1 MSSLRAG
8 VLALLASGF
17 IFAQTSSSLI
27 QGIITDS
34 SGAPVPNARVIATL
48 ANTDTS
54 YSTVTNESGN
64 YVIPNVRP
72 GEYSINAEAAAFK
85 RTVRTGVGIE
95 VNQHARVD
103 LTLQVGEVKE
113 SVQVSADVT
122 NVDTYTG
129 SINETVDSRRVVDLP
144 LNGRQALQLQVLLP
158 GVVLAAQGQAA
169 SFIALNTNLTFAIN
183 GTRPSASLYMLD
195 GAINMDM
202 YNNTPAAFPN
212 PDAVQEFSIQTTNYT
227 AVTGGTPGAAVN
239 MVTKSGANAYHGEIY
254 EFFRNDHLNTRN
266 FFATTKPPLRKNQ
279 FGGNAGGPI
288 RHNKTFFFA
297 AYEGNRERR
306 PVTSSGN
313 LVPTALE
320 RQGDFS
326 QSRLS
331 AGPVRDPLTNQ
342 PFPNNMIPTSR
353 LDPVALKFASDF
365 LPLPNFGAN
374 QFNYN
379 VSIPYTD
386 DQFNGRLDH
395 NLSDRSRLMLRYF
408 YDDYRYNNN
417 DALRNFNS
425 VYDWATQNAAVSH
438 QFILSP
444 TATNIATFTFNRN
457 TFIRS
462 PLPTGKDESWAA
474 LGCLSCVV
482 THPDSVPTDW
492 TISIASGV
500 GIRSSTAFL
509 SYMQNEQFIDSFS
522 KNLGNHLLSVG
533 GGIIKARRHGNEYTP
548 SSPAFSFDGTRSGSG
563 SGYADYFLGLP
574 ISVTESTVLLSWTS
588 KIVPSL
594 FFEDDWKVSR
604 KLTLNLGLRWEPYL
618 PLHEQHNRLTAFRPG
633 QQSTLYP
640 NAPTG
645 LLLAGDPGV
654 PDAIINSEWLKFGPR
669 AGFAYD
675 PLGNGKMS
683 IRGGYGIFYD
693 TPRLVVYN
701 IFPGRQPFS
710 VGTVVTNPYS
720 LSDPYRGQPNVVNA
734 LLNYAR
740 GVPPGTTSFQFVTPV
755 PVSSISSGFTNG
767 YAQQWNLNVQ
777 RELIKDFVVTAAYV
791 GTKGTHLQIPEE
803 VNGAPYIPGNCGASP
818 CSTSGN
824 VNQRRLYQP
833 FALVESIESNGNS
846 TYHALQLSLKKRF
859 AAGYSILSSYT
870 FSKFIDMAADDGH
883 GSTSSLATD
892 PFNWFFDRGL
902 SDNNVRHRFT
912 TSFVWELPA
921 FRRAG
926 ELTRSLLGG
935 WQLNGIVLLQS
946 GSPFSVTAGTNR
958 SLSGGAGDRADLI
971 GSGPV
976 ATYGDQSRAQF
987 IRKYFDTSRFALPA
1001 LGTFGTAG
1009 RNILRGPGYANIDMS
1024 AFKSFR
1030 ITESKSVTLRWEVFN
1045 LFNRANF
1052 NNPSGNF
1059 SSAVFG
1065 QITSAKDPRIMQ
1077 VGMKFIF

>member
-85 RTVRTGVGIE
+85 RTVRTGVVIE

-266 FFATTKPPLRKNQ
+266 FFAATKPPLRKNQ

-417 DALRNFNS
+417 DALLNFNS

-474 LGCLSCVV
+474 LGCVSCVV

-803 VNGAPYIPGNCGASP
+803 ANGAPYIPGNCGASP

-912 TSFVWELPA
+912 TSFVWEVPA

-926 ELTRSLLGG
+926 GLTRSLLGG

-1009 RNILRGPGYANIDMS
+1009 RNILQGPGYANIDMS

>member
-8 VLALLASGF
+8 VLALFASGF
-17 IFAQTSSSLI
+17 IFAQTSSSLL

-34 SGAPVPNARVIATL
+34 SGAPVPNARVVATL

-72 GEYSINAEAAAFK
+72 GQYSINAEAAAFK
-85 RTVRTGVGIE
+85 RTVRTGVVIE

-103 LTLQVGEVKE
+103 LTLEVGEVKE

-129 SINETVDSRRVVDLP
+129 SINETVDSRRVADLP
-144 LNGRQALQLQVLLP
+144 LNGRQALQLQSLLP

-195 GAINMDM
+195 GAVNMDM

-266 FFATTKPPLRKNQ
+266 FFNATKPPLRKNQ

-313 LVPTALE
+313 VVPTALE

-342 PFPNNMIPTSR
+342 PFPNNTIPTSR

-365 LPLPNFGAN
+365 LPLPNVGAN

-386 DQFNGRLDH
+386 DQFSGRLDH
-395 NLSDRSRLMLRYF
+395 NFSDRNRLMLRYF

-417 DALRNFNS
+417 DALLNFNS

-444 TATNIATFTFNRN
+444 TATNTATFTFNRN

-474 LGCLSCVV
+474 LGCVSCVV

-522 KNLGNHLLSVG
+522 KNLGNHLLSMG
-533 GGIIKARRHGNEYTP
+533 GGIVKARRHGNEYTP

-563 SGYADYFLGLP
+563 NGYADYFLGLP
-574 ISVTESTVLLSWTS
+574 ISVTESTVLLSWTT
-588 KIVPSL
+588 KIVPSF

-640 NAPTG
+640 NAPPG
-645 LLLAGDPGV
+645 LLIAGDPGV

-734 LLNYAR
+734 LVNYAR
-740 GVPPGTTSFQFVTPV
+740 GVPPGTTSFQFVTPI
-755 PVSSISSGFTNG
+755 PVSSVSSGFTNG

-803 VNGAPYIPGNCGASP
+803 ANGAPYIPGNCGVSP

-833 FALVESIESNGNS
+833 FALVESIQSNGNS

-912 TSFVWELPA
+912 TSFVWEVPA
-921 FRRAG
+921 FRKSGGLKRAV
-926 ELTRSLLGG
+926 LGG

-946 GSPFSVTAGTNR
+946 GLPFSVTAGTNR

-976 ATYGDQSRAQF
+976 STYGDQSRGQY
-987 IRKYFDTSRFALPA
+987 ISKYFDTTRFALPA

-1009 RNILRGPGYANIDMS
+1009 RNILQGPGYADVDMS

-1045 LFNRANF
+1045 LFNHANF